1 MAIPSVPDF
10 SAAQFVNE
18 AVLDQLGSV
27 VNFLLEPPRC
37 YAYKS
42 GTGALANSTWDAVNF
57 GVEAYDSHNAHDNT
71 TNSSRITAPE
81 SGLYT
86 VATSVEFEANA
97 TGSRRI
103 NVRRNAAGVQTA
115 GTSLRF
121 VVVNAVAGAG
131 NETTVAATFDTQLV
145 QGDYIET
152 FAHQSSGAAL
162 NVTGTLAGTFLS
174 IRWTAKTV

>member
-1 MAIPSVPDF
+1 MAIPAAPDWGA
-10 SAAQFVNE
+10 SETITEAKLDSIS
-18 AVLDQLGSV
+18 AVL
-27 VNFLLEPPRC
+27 NFLLEPPRC

-57 GVEAYDSHNAHDNT
+57 GVEAYDSHGAHDNT

-86 VATSVEFEANA
+86 VAASVEFEANA

-103 NVRRNAAGVQTA
+103 NVRKNAAGVQTA

-145 QGDYIET
+145 QGDYIEC